1 MTKVT
6 RITSPQVSEVMPSG
20 PNAVEQ
26 SHIRYKM
33 ERRLEI
39 YDSLKRENL
48 RLPGRRAS
56 APDSKAP

>member
-1 MTKVT
+1 MTKVMH
-6 RITSPQVSEVMPSG
+6 IIYPQVSEVMPSG

-33 ERRLEI
+33 ERLEI

-56 APDSKAP
+56 ASDSKAP